1 MDRDAL
7 RDSLS
12 NSIMT
17 ITFLKKDGCE
27 RVMKC
32 TLKNNLLPKTESNET
47 KTPRK
52 ENLSTLSVFDLEK
65 QDWRSIILENII
77 STSNAEAL

>member
-1 MDRDAL
+1 MDRDVL

-32 TLKNNLLPKTESNET
+32 TLKSDLLPKVEVPET

-65 QDWRSIILENII
+65 NDWRSIILENII
-77 STSNAEAL
+77 STSNAESL